1 MHYKAHSKI
10 QWLKTKKTYVTH
22 VSVGSNSQ
30 DLLRSRLTQVHC
42 FFHFILLS
50 KASHIVKPKVKEE
63 IHSASLVGR
72 IVRSTAKGMDTGM
85 GRELEPMM
93 HSSPVITGITNLNWI
108 LLLEDSGVSVSVW
121 GLGVREREAA
131 KLMSGL
137 SCKGTMSKPVI

>member
-1 MHYKAHSKI
+1 M
-10 QWLKTKKTYVTH
+10 
-22 VSVGSNSQ
+22 SVGGNIQ

-50 KASHIVKPKVKEE
+50 KASHMAKLKVKEE

-72 IVRSTAKGMDTGM
+72 IVRSTVKGMDTGM

-93 HSSPVITGITNLNWI
+93 HSSPVITGITNLNWT

-121 GLGVREREAA
+121 GLGIREREAA